1 MFDWGEGENNSGW
14 LGPYKSGQLV
24 KASKSWFTLKGSTKT
39 IEVRLRAKDIYGN
52 EGNWSDPLTIRII
65 NYKSYSNNMLQLFFE
80 RLFQRF
86 PFFEKILNQYYY
98 N

>member
-1 MFDWGEGENNSGW
+1 MFDWGKGENNSDW

-24 KASKSWFTLKGSTKT
+24 KASKSWSTLKGSKKT
-39 IEVRLRAKDIYGN
+39 IEIRIRAKDIYGN

-65 NYKSYSNNMLQLFFE
+65 KSKSYSNNMLQLFFE

-86 PFFEKILNQYYY
+86 YFL
-98 N
+98 